1 MASKRG
7 PGGAI
12 AGGSPMTVE
21 AGLHAFALGGNAVD
35 AWVAAQLM
43 ACVAEPLLTGLGG
56 GGLVTWRVGGES
68 GVCDFFSDFPGRGRS
83 SPPTG
88 RRVEVIIDY
97 GPTTQL
103 FSAGPAA
110 VAAPGMPAG
119 LWAMHQR
126 FGRVPMERLVEP
138 AARAA
143 REGTEVMSTQHVA
156 GSMLWGILSLTPESA
171 GFLGRSGRALREG
184 EIFRSPALAETLS
197 SFAHHGPD
205 WFYRGEAARAILST
219 LGDEAWLTAADLA
232 EYRPIWRP
240 ALAIS
245 RAGTI
250 VTVPGPPS
258 QGGALVLRSLLEL
271 WGKGPLPPP
280 LGAEHVLALA
290 GAMDAAERA
299 RPYPWV
305 EHVFSEDFVSRYLGA
320 GHTTHISAVDG
331 EGGAVSCTTSLGET
345 AGIMVPQMGLL
356 LNNFLGEADVN
367 PPDHPRPAGARLMT
381 MCCPTLVEIPERGI
395 YALGSGGSSR
405 IRSSVLHGVVY
416 MAENGLTPRQTVA
429 APRAHMEAGQ
439 LRMETFEREASDMA
453 RLRAALP
460 DLVTFEQPGMYF
472 GGLHIAGLGPDGFLG
487 AGDPRRDGC
496 YGCLSF

>member
-21 AGLHAFALGGNAVD
+21 AGLHALRLGGNAVD

-43 ACVAEPLLTGLGG
+43 ACVAEPMLTGLGG
-56 GGLVTWRVGGES
+56 GGLTTWRFGGES
-68 GVCDFFSDFPGRGRS
+68 GVCDFFSDFPGRGREGAAS
-83 SPPTG
+83 G
-88 RRVEVIIDY
+88 ARVEVVIDY

-110 VAAPGMPAG
+110 VASPGMPAG

-126 FGRVPMERLVEP
+126 FGQVPMERLVEP

-156 GSMLWGILSLTPESA
+156 GHMLWGILSLTAPSA
-171 GFLGRSGRALREG
+171 DFLGRGGRALRQG
-184 EIFRSPALAETLS
+184 EIFRSPELADTLTT
-197 SFAHHGPD
+197 FAHEGPE
-205 WFYRGEAARAILST
+205 WFYRGEVAEAILAT
-219 LGDEAWLTAADLA
+219 LGEEAWLTRADLA
-232 EYRPIWRP
+232 EYQPIWRS
-240 ALAIS
+240 ALSMS
-245 RAGTI
+245 RAGVR
-250 VTVPGPPS
+250 VTVPPPPS

-271 WGKGPLPPP
+271 WGKGPLPEP
-280 LGAEHVLALA
+280 LGADHVFALSR
-290 GAMDAAERA
+290 AMDAAERA
-299 RPYPWV
+299 RPHPWV
-305 EHVFSEDFVSRYLGA
+305 EHVFAEDFVSSYLGA
-320 GHTTHISAVDG
+320 GHTTHISVVDG
-331 EGGAVSCTTSLGET
+331 DGNAVSCTTSLGET

-367 PPDHPRPAGARLMT
+367 PPEHPRPAGARLMT
-381 MCCPTLVEIPERGI
+381 MCCPTLVEIPERGV

-416 MAENGLTPRQTVA
+416 MAENGLSPRQTVA
-429 APRAHMEAGQ
+429 APRAHMESGQ
-439 LRMETFEREASDMA
+439 LRMETFEREPAELA
-453 RLRAALP
+453 RLRAAMP
-460 DLVTFEQPGMYF
+460 DLVTFEEPGMYF

-496 YGCLSF
+496 YGCMAF